1 MINFLIFILNLF
13 PNFNEDNK
21 KLNTEIDK
29 SDILL
34 NLEDNKS
41 KKIKNNNTF
50 IFILDGMINLERAE
64 KERILVSSKELR
76 NNLDKSGFKYINDFK
91 SNYSNTYLSM
101 PTILTGKYPVTPDSP
116 KYNNRKNFFPHMMM
130 KTNNSF
136 YKFVKKLNLNF
147 IWVGNYW
154 GPCVPNMYTSCLLPK
169 KKLSIY
175 FSEISKM
182 YDSSIFRY
190 FFLYYFKRIL
200 LRIHMILFLI
210 LRNF

>member
-91 SNYSNTYLSM
+91 SNYSNTYLSIA
-101 PTILTGKYPVTPDSP
+101 TILTGKYPVTPDSP
-116 KYNNRKNFFPHMMM
+116 KYNNRKNFF
-130 KTNNSF
+130 
-136 YKFVKKLNLNF
+136 
-147 IWVGNYW
+147 
-154 GPCVPNMYTSCLLPK
+154 
-169 KKLSIY
+169 
-175 FSEISKM
+175 
-182 YDSSIFRY
+182 
-190 FFLYYFKRIL
+190 
-200 LRIHMILFLI
+200 LI
-210 LRNF
+210 